1 MLHAHQGL
9 CQLFQKRR
17 KKILRDENSKDWKE
31 DSKLTSTKVGR
42 NVITEA
48 SKFLKDDLLHGLG
61 DADITHIKYHI
72 NTCYIHYLK
81 KKER

>member
-1 MLHAHQGL
+1 MLLVTVLQVTMNVAGSQGPL
-9 CQLFQKRR
+9 SFIWKEKKKDLKRCIIFQ
-17 KKILRDENSKDWKE
+17 NSKDKKE

-61 DADITHIKYHI
+61 DADITHI
-72 NTCYIHYLK
+72 T
-81 KKER
+81 